1 MSRLTDYL
9 KVGLVLVL
17 VWYLAL
23 TEKFGK
29 LNADQRFHVLLTP
42 IYSLAAFGVF
52 SAVTIMVQALRI
64 RNCDQAYAELKE
76 EIVEARSEL
85 KKKGMKFEWEQPV
98 ELYRID

>member
-1 MSRLTDYL
+1 MSRLVDYL

-29 LNADQRFHVLLTP
+29 LNADQRFHVLWTP
-42 IYSLAAFGVF
+42 IYSLVAFGVF
-52 SAVTIMVQALRI
+52 SAATIMFQALRI
-64 RNCDQAYAELKE
+64 RNCDQAYNELKE

-85 KKKGMKFEWEQPV
+85 KKKGMKFE
-98 ELYRID
+98 

>member
-9 KVGLVLVL
+9 KVGLVLVF

-42 IYSLAAFGVF
+42 VYAIVAFGIL
-52 SAVTIMVQALRI
+52 SAFIIMLQALKI
-64 RNCDQAYAELKE
+64 RNCDQAYNELKE

-85 KKKGMKFEWEQPV
+85 RKKGLKFE
-98 ELYRID
+98 

>member
-1 MSRLTDYL
+1 MSRLTNYL
-9 KVGLVLVL
+9 RNGLMLVL

-42 IYSLAAFGVF
+42 IYAAIVFGVF
-52 SAVTIMVQALRI
+52 SAIVIMFQALKI
-64 RNCDQAYAELKE
+64 KNCDQAYSELKE

-85 KKKGMKFEWEQPV
+85 KKKGLQFE
-98 ELYRID
+98 